1 MTIQAE
7 LSADEKVLWTGH
19 ADRVPLF
26 VTADLLLVPFTFIWA
41 GGAIAFAVSGATRN
55 PGTLPFAALF
65 AFIGLYISVG
75 RLIVRYRRWRSNEYT
90 LTTERVI
97 VTRH

>member
-55 PGTLPFAALF
+55 PGTLPCKASKGLLNGCLAISAAF
-65 AFIGLYISVG
+65 
-75 RLIVRYRRWRSNEYT
+75 T
-90 LTTERVI
+90 LTILPVFGNKCI
-97 VTRH
+97 